1 MSDKIVYVL
10 PKRGQMT
17 LRQHTM
23 LIMYTLMGYKIQF
36 LKSKDICRGYKANI
50 VIDDYLDFDFINTDE
65 ILK

>member
-36 LKSKDICRGYKANI
+36 LKSNDTCRGYKADI